1 MTDALERIDAFER
14 DLEARLS
21 TRTER
26 SRFGRAYFHEGFP
39 RRWDSNFVWTAAP
52 LDGVEAEQLA
62 ADADEVLG
70 GAGLLHRVIWVADAE
85 QGARLAPGFAGL
97 GYVVDRNVV
106 MVHAREPDAWTDDR
120 AEEVDLK
127 SAKAMWRDAHLEEPD
142 VIDPADAGMLA
153 DFLDVLAEDADARFY
168 GVRVDGDVVA
178 GAQLMV
184 LGDVAQVEDVVTLT
198 AHRGR
203 GYARAAVLA
212 AVRAAR
218 EDGADLV
225 YLGADDEDWPKHM
238 YAKLGFAEAGRSYDF
253 VRKPPSDQ
261 RA

>member
-14 DLEARLS
+14 DLEVRLS

-26 SRFGRAYFHEGFP
+26 CRFGTAYFHEGFP
-39 RRWDSNFVWTAAP
+39 RRWDSNWVWTDPP
-52 LDGVEAEQLA
+52 LDGVEAEELA
-62 ADADEVLG
+62 ADADDVLG
-70 GAGLLHRVIWVADAE
+70 RAGLEHRVLWVSDAA
-85 QGARLAPGFAGL
+85 QGDRLAPGFAGL
-97 GYVVDRNVV
+97 AYEVDRNVV
-106 MVHAREPDAWTDDR
+106 MVHVREPDAWSDER
-120 AEEVDLK
+120 AEQVDLE
-127 SAKAMWRDAHLEEPD
+127 SAKAMWRTAHLEEPE
-142 VIDPADAGMLA
+142 VIEPADATMLA
-153 DFLDVLAEDADARFY
+153 DFLDVLVEGAAARFY
-168 GVRVDGDVVA
+168 GVRVDGEVVA

-203 GYARAAVLA
+203 GYARAVVLA

-218 EDGADLV
+218 EDGADLI

-238 YAKLGFAEAGRSYDF
+238 YAKLGFDEAGRSFDF
-253 VRKPPSDQ
+253 VKKPPQ

>member
-14 DLEARLS
+14 RLEARLS
-21 TRTER
+21 TRTQHT
-26 SRFGRAYFHEGFP
+26 RFGTAYFHDGFP
-39 RRWDSNFVWTAAP
+39 RRWDSNFVWTDPP
-52 LDGVEAEQLA
+52 LDGVQAEQLA

-70 GAGLLHRVIWVADAE
+70 GAGLEHRVIWVADPG
-85 QGARLAPGFAGL
+85 QGERLAPGFAGL

-120 AEEVDLK
+120 AEEVDLEA
-127 SAKAMWRDAHLEEPD
+127 AKAMWRASHLEEPD
-142 VIDPADAGMLA
+142 VIEPAEAEMLA
-153 DFLDVLAEDADARFY
+153 DFLDVLAENADARFY
-168 GVRVDGDVVA
+168 GVCVDGDVVA

-184 LGDVAQVEDVVTLT
+184 LDGVAQVEDVVTLA
-198 AHRGR
+198 AHRGQ
-203 GYARAAVLA
+203 GFARAAVLA

-218 EDGADLV
+218 DSGADLV

-238 YAKLGFAEAGRSYDF
+238 YAKLGFDEAGRSFDF
-253 VRKPPSDQ
+253 VKKPPQ

>member
-26 SRFGRAYFHEGFP
+26 TRFGTAYFHEAFP
-39 RRWDSNFVWTAAP
+39 RRWDSNFVWTDPP
-52 LDGVEAEQLA
+52 LDGVEAEELA
-62 ADADEVLG
+62 ADADDALG
-70 GAGLLHRVIWVADAE
+70 GAGLEHRVVWVADAE
-85 QGARLAPGFAGL
+85 QGERLAPGFARL
-97 GYVVDRNVV
+97 GYMVDRNVV
-106 MVHAREPDAWTDDR
+106 MVHEREPDAWTDDR
-120 AEEVDLK
+120 AEQVDLED
-127 SAKAMWRDAHLEEPD
+127 AKAMWRAAQLEEPD
-142 VIDPADAGMLA
+142 VDRPADATMLA
-153 DFLDVLAEDADARFY
+153 DFLDVLVVGADARFY

-184 LGDVAQVEDVVTLT
+184 LGGVAQVEDVVTLT
-198 AHRGR
+198 AHRGQ
-203 GYARAAVLA
+203 GFARAAVLA

-225 YLGADDEDWPKHM
+225 YLGADDEDWPKLM
-238 YAKLGFAEAGRSYDF
+238 YAKLGFDEVARSFDF
-253 VRKPPSDQ
+253 VKKPPQ

>member
-1 MTDALERIDAFER
+1 VTDALERIDAFER

-26 SRFGRAYFHEGFP
+26 TRFGTAYFHEGFP
-39 RRWDSNFVWTAAP
+39 RRWDSNWVWTDPP
-52 LDGVEAEQLA
+52 LDGVEAEELA
-62 ADADEVLG
+62 ADADDVLG
-70 GAGLLHRVIWVADAE
+70 RAGLEHRVLWVADAD
-85 QGARLAPGFAGL
+85 QGERLAPGFAGL
-97 GYVVDRNVV
+97 GYSVDRNVV

-120 AEEVDLK
+120 AEEVDLE
-127 SAKAMWRDAHLEEPD
+127 SAKKLWYAAHLEEPD
-142 VIDPADAGMLA
+142 VIEPADAEMLA
-153 DFLDVLAEDADARFY
+153 DFLDVLVDGAEARFY

-184 LGDVAQVEDVVTLT
+184 LDDVAQVEDVVTLT
-198 AHRGR
+198 AHRGQ
-203 GYARAAVLA
+203 GYARAVVLA

-218 EDGADLV
+218 EDGADLI

-238 YAKLGFAEAGRSYDF
+238 YAKLGFDEAARSFDF
-253 VRKPPSDQ
+253 VKKPPQ

>member
-14 DLEARLS
+14 RLEARLS
-21 TRTER
+21 TRTQHT
-26 SRFGRAYFHEGFP
+26 RFGTAYFHDGFP
-39 RRWDSNFVWTAAP
+39 RRWDSNFVWAQPP

-70 GAGLLHRVIWVADAE
+70 GAGLEHRVIWVADLR
-85 QGARLAPGFAGL
+85 QGERLAPGFAGL

-120 AEEVDLK
+120 AEEVDLEA
-127 SAKAMWRDAHLEEPD
+127 AKAMWRASHLEEPD
-142 VIDPADAGMLA
+142 VIEPAEAEMLA

-184 LGDVAQVEDVVTLT
+184 LDGVAQVEDVVTLA
-198 AHRGR
+198 AHRGQ
-203 GYARAAVLA
+203 GFARAAVLA

-218 EDGADLV
+218 DSGADLV

-238 YAKLGFAEAGRSYDF
+238 YAKLGFDEAGRSFDF
-253 VRKPPSDQ
+253 VKKPPQ

>member
-1 MTDALERIDAFER
+1 VTDALERIDTFER
-14 DLEARLS
+14 DLERRLS

-26 SRFGRAYFHEGFP
+26 SRYGTAYFHEAFP
-39 RRWDSNFVWTAAP
+39 RRWDSNFVWTGPP

-62 ADADEVLG
+62 ADADDVLG
-70 GAGLLHRVIWVADAE
+70 GAGLEHRVIWVADAT
-85 QGARLAPGFAGL
+85 QGERLAPGFAGL
-97 GYVVDRNVV
+97 GYTVDRNVV

-120 AEEVDLK
+120 AEEVDLE
-127 SAKAMWRDAHLEEPD
+127 SAKTMWCAAHLEEPD
-142 VIDPADAGMLA
+142 VIEPADAEMLA
-153 DFLDVLAEDADARFY
+153 EFLDVLVENADARFY

-184 LGDVAQVEDVVTLT
+184 LEGVAQVEDVVTLT
-198 AHRGR
+198 EHRGH
-203 GYARAAVLA
+203 GFARAAVLA

-218 EDGADLV
+218 EDGAGLV

-238 YAKLGFAEAGRSYDF
+238 YAKLGFDEAGRSFDF
-253 VRKPPSDQ
+253 VKKPPQ